1 MFESVIKN
9 RYNAFKSG
17 LTTPPYLFM
26 AKKEIFLVLLVL
38 FIALFFRLWQINN
51 TPPGLFPDQAANG
64 LDIVEYIFKGHFK
77 VFFERGLGREGLF
90 FYIQALMIK
99 LFGIGVF
106 PMFLGSALVGL
117 LTVAAGYFLTKVL
130 FNKEVA
136 FLASFFFAASAW
148 HTTCSRTGF
157 RAIALPLFLT
167 LFFLFSVFLLKEK
180 PGAKRTLFAVLS
192 GICLGLGFY
201 TYPSFR
207 LVFLILG
214 VLLGAAL
221 IKSRIFIKSHLK
233 EFLIVLFAAFLVCLP
248 LISYFWHHPQYFF
261 ERAKTVSVFNP
272 DVNNGRLLP
281 LLFENVKKTGLMFFS
296 KGDVNWRHNVSGF
309 PMIDPLL
316 FPFFLIGLA
325 CSFYF
330 GLRALFSKKNF
341 ASNLRHLFLVSWFLI
356 MLLPQIL
363 TAESIPH
370 GLRTLGILPP
380 VFIFPALLICL
391 LKEKFPL
398 FRKTAL
404 FLIVPILAFDFFWNA
419 YLYFGISRHSP
430 DFYYAYRQ
438 DLTKV
443 SEYIKKRNNKEKTY
457 LVLDPYSVQTVQF
470 LTYEKKNP
478 YILIE
483 PWDMGKIKIEPGNQ
497 VIFTQSTLFDQV
509 DDKKGI
515 VETRGKKRI
524 KNFKASYPIFKIKKR
539 EYNEFG
545 QEIMRVYEI

>member
-1 MFESVIKN
+1 M
-9 RYNAFKSG
+9 
-17 LTTPPYLFM
+17 T
-26 AKKEIFLVLLVL
+26 KKEVFLVLFVL
-38 FIALFFRLWQINN
+38 FVALFFRLWQINN
-51 TPPGLFPDQAANG
+51 IPPGLFPDQAANG
-64 LDIVEYIFKGHFK
+64 LDIVEYIFKGNLK

-90 FYIQALMIK
+90 FYIQALMVK

-106 PMFLGSALVGL
+106 PMFLGSALVGI
-117 LTVAAGYFLTKVL
+117 LTVVAGYFLTKAL
-130 FNKEVA
+130 FNKEIA
-136 FLASFFFAASAW
+136 FLASFFFATSAW

-157 RAIALPLFLT
+157 RAITLPLFLT
-167 LFFLFSVFLLKEK
+167 LFFLFSVLLLKEK
-180 PGAKRTLFAVLS
+180 PGTKKILFAVLS
-192 GICLGLGFY
+192 GVCLGLGFY

-207 LVFLILG
+207 LVFLILV
-214 VLLGAAL
+214 VLLGATL
-221 IKSRIFIKSHLK
+221 IKNRVFIKSHLK
-233 EFLIVLFAAFLVCLP
+233 EFSIILFVAFLVCLP

-272 DVNNGRLLP
+272 DVNRGHLFSLL
-281 LLFENVKKTGLMFFS
+281 LENVKKTCLMFFL

-316 FPFFLIGLA
+316 FPFFLFGFLYSLCLGLKD
-325 CSFYF
+325 
-330 GLRALFSKKNF
+330 LK
-341 ASNLRHLFLVSWFLI
+341 HLLLTSWFLI

-380 VFIFPALLICL
+380 ALIFPALSIYL

-398 FRKTAL
+398 FRKGLL
-404 FLIVPILAFDFFWNA
+404 FFIIPILAFDFFWNA
-419 YLYFGISRHSP
+419 YLYFGISRQSP
-430 DFYYAYRQ
+430 GFYYAYRQ

-443 SEYIKKRNNKEKTY
+443 SEYIQKRNNKEKTY

-470 LTYEKKNP
+470 LTYKKKNP
-478 YILIE
+478 YTLIE
-483 PWDMGKIKIEPGNQ
+483 PWDMEKIKIQPGVQ

-524 KNFKASYPIFKIKKR
+524 KNFKASYPAFKIKKR
-539 EYNEFG
+539 EYNKFG
-545 QEIMRVYEI
+545 QEIMRIYGI